1 MSNIFDD
8 NQKQEIRY
16 TNSKQ
21 TLVLYNPNEQQKEE
35 FKEMVSEIEDN
46 MIPMNLIRYIFRE
59 MVKDGNI
66 VDEFSDEELQDKINN
81 CNRDMELLIRELK
94 DIILEIQEDILYEA
108 TEGIKTINAV
118 LNIANGKYQQ
128 ELMEQKIDKFFKKHK
143 IKMTYK
149 DFEKVQNNPE
159 EIMKIINIK

>member
-35 FKEMVSEIEDN
+35 LKQMVSEIEDN

-94 DIILEIQEDILYEA
+94 DIVLEIQEDILYEA
-108 TEGIKTINAV
+108 TEGIKTINAF

-128 ELMEQKIDKFFKKHK
+128 EIMEQKINKFFKKHK
-143 IKMTYK
+143 IQMTYK

-159 EIMKIINIK
+159 EIMKIFKIK